1 MATFTRSEASEA
13 LFSPM
18 IRAFRASC
26 EFLAHALLLG
36 ILETVMIGIEKWV
49 TFIGVADRVFHFHKI
64 SIPQKELFDGADLGL
79 LLCILTIGIVATIK
93 KYRET
98 QIPITVRV
106 TARMQGSG
114 GEK

>member
-1 MATFTRSEASEA
+1 LSPLIRTFCAA
-13 LFSPM
+13 
-18 IRAFRASC
+18 C
-26 EFLAHALLLG
+26 EFLAHALLLV

-49 TFIGVADRVFHFHKI
+49 NFIGVADRVFHFHKI

-98 QIPITVRV
+98 QSPVTVRV
-106 TARMQGSG
+106 TAKVTARSG